1 MLTMEL
7 PIPAWFK
14 YRQCEAKP
22 AGENCYE
29 LTAPQMEPAY
39 IRIRR
44 TDRGWQAEVAD
55 SADGTALPTSR
66 PDIELERDAWLAAF
80 DLYRVSKVV

>member
-14 YRQCEAKP
+14 YRQGEAKP
-22 AGENCYE
+22 VNENCFE

-39 IRIRR
+39 ICIR
-44 TDRGWQAEVAD
+44 QV
-55 SADGTALPTSR
+55 DGR
-66 PDIELERDAWLAAF
+66 EELEGVRRSA
-80 DLYRVSKVV
+80 